1 MCGALFWVAKKLWT
15 LIGTILSLSDIGT
28 DIAFIISL
36 FSNCHYK
43 YATASILIL
52 FKAFV
57 ICWLRGYK
65 GQRDCCWFFHQLKL
79 TWKAFWHGY
88 DSLTENQIR
97 FLGSIYV
104 ITCMLESLPE
114 IGLAFYIMNHHGLD
128 KPVFSNIDGDLQF
141 LSLGLSLLFISD
153 GVFQRHAWVKYKTG
167 TGYPSRTE
175 FWKAALWNFIPLYSF
190 LVAQFIIMGH
200 YELLFVYLFCLLG
213 PQLALFLVL
222 NQCCKLKGLDG
233 YSMNRFL
240 FVNTLIIAI
249 LHTIQL
255 YVIGFEDNKNLH
267 VRSFNSCLGT
277 EPTTKLNYVFD
288 NAYFFLFTIWSLV
301 VVGLI
306 HMITE
311 AIFPPKN
318 GFVNFWNFMFQKLH
332 LNLSNS
338 DMELQPI

>member
-1 MCGALFWVAKKLWT
+1 
-15 LIGTILSLSDIGT
+15 
-28 DIAFIISL
+28 
-36 FSNCHYK
+36 
-43 YATASILIL
+43 
-52 FKAFV
+52 
-57 ICWLRGYK
+57 
-65 GQRDCCWFFHQLKL
+65 
-79 TWKAFWHGY
+79 
-88 DSLTENQIR
+88 
-97 FLGSIYV
+97 
-104 ITCMLESLPE
+104 
-114 IGLAFYIMNHHGLD
+114 
-128 KPVFSNIDGDLQF
+128 
-141 LSLGLSLLFISD
+141 
-153 GVFQRHAWVKYKTG
+153 
-167 TGYPSRTE
+167 
-175 FWKAALWNFIPLYSF
+175 
-190 LVAQFIIMGH
+190 
-200 YELLFVYLFCLLG
+200 
-213 PQLALFLVL
+213 
-222 NQCCKLKGLDG
+222 
-233 YSMNRFL
+233 MNRFL

-288 NAYFFLFTIWSLV
+288 NAYVFLFTIWSLV